1 MARKHLPLKIGGAQ
15 VEITGKGFRIITR
28 DDGEREVWW
37 YAAKRAVKRGYHPKT
52 IRLYGALDSLS
63 DVQKMFDRCNDLW
76 TEMLDWLAA
85 GELDN
90 RPIYDGTVGAT
101 AISRTRHRRIT
112 ISGTTPS
119 ADMFPGVPRLS
130 GSPASVGS
138 RRWSATISGIGT
150 AMSASRRRLASGR
163 VTGWPRRSFR

>member
-90 RPIYDGTVGAT
+90 RPIYDGTVGALV
-101 AISRTRHRRIT
+101 
-112 ISGTTPS
+112 
-119 ADMFPGVPRLS
+119 DCYFKD
-130 GSPASVGS
+130 PASPYHDIRYNTQRGYVSWGAALKRVAGKRRVSALVGQRS
-138 RRWSATISGIGT
+138 PE
-150 AMSASRRRLASGR
+150 LAPQCRQAG
-163 VTGWPRRSFR
+163 GAWQAAA

>member
-1 MARKHLPLKIGGAQ
+1 MARKHLPLTIGNAE

-28 DDGEREVWW
+28 DEGEREVWW

-52 IRLYGALDSLS
+52 IRLYGDLDSLS

-90 RPIYDGTVGAT
+90 RPIYDVGALVDCYFKD
-101 AISRTRHRRIT
+101 
-112 ISGTTPS
+112 PS
-119 ADMFPGVPRLS
+119 SPYHDIRYNTQADTFPGAPRLS
-130 GSPASVGS
+130 GSPASAGS
-138 RRWSATISGIGT
+138 RR
-150 AMSASRRRLASGR
+150 
-163 VTGWPRRSFR
+163 